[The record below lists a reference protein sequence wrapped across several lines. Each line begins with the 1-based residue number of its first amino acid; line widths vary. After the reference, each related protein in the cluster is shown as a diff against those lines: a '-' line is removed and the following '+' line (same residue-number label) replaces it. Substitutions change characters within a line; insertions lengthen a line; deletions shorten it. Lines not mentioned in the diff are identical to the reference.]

1 MAKQKNNLFLVVWDM
16 LGLETVID
24 LTAMET
30 RNQEIEQERLVKI
43 LSDPDGRDP
52 GNSGERS
59 LGSIV
64 NAILLRARMNSQ
76 RFYEV
81 YTVQTV
87 NGITE
92 QDIRDMFENDPQGS
106 ADLIRERGVKIYSDR
121 MPKNTRV
128 IV

>member
-1 MAKQKNNLFLVVWDM
+1 MTKQKNNLFLVVWDM

-24 LTAMET
+24 LTAIEQ
-30 RNQEIEQERLVKI
+30 RNQVVEQERLVKI

-52 GNSGERS
+52 GNSGERN

-76 RFYEV
+76 RSYEV

-87 NGITE
+87 DGITE
-92 QDIRDMFENDPQGS
+92 QDIQDMFENDPQGS
-106 ADLIRERGVKIYSDR
+106 ADLIRDRGVKIYSDR
-121 MPKNTRV
+121 LPKNTRV